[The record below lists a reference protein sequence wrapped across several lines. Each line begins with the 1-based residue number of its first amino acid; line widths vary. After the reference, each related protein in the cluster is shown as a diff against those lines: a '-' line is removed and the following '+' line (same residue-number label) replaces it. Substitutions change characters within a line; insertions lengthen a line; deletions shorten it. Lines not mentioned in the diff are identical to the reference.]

1 MSFGDII
8 SALVLGF
15 FFGWLLQ
22 KAGLTRYEKIV
33 NVFRFTDLA
42 VLKFMLA
49 ALATG
54 MVFVRLFIDL
64 GWFDPGLVNPTYIVG
79 NLVGGAIFGI
89 GMAAAGLC
97 PGTTVAGAGRGNL
110 DYLIPGFL
118 GFLTGGAIF
127 GITYPKF
134 FPKLS
139 GILKVGNVNLAEIL
153 GVHPW
158 VLILFF
164 VEFTLLL
171 FYLIERLDLRRAD
184 KLKGEKAKA
193 QPTPSAT
200 APTIAGR

>member
-1 MSFGDII
+1 MTFGDIV

-15 FFGWLLQ
+15 LFGWLLQ
-22 KAGLTRYEKIV
+22 KAYLTHYEKIV
-33 NVFRFTDLA
+33 NAFRFTDLA

-64 GWFDPGLVNPTYIVG
+64 GWFDPALVNPTYIAG

-118 GFLTGGAIF
+118 GFLTGGALF
-127 GITYPKF
+127 GVTYPKF

-139 GILKVGNVNLAEIL
+139 GILKVGNVNLAEVL

-158 VLILFF
+158 ALIFFF

-184 KLKGEKAKA
+184 KLKGETGKPSA
-193 QPTPSAT
+193 SAT
-200 APTIAGR
+200 APAATTAGR

>member
-1 MSFGDII
+1 MGVGDVV

-22 KAGLTRYEKIV
+22 KAHLTHYEKIA

-64 GWFDPGLVNPTYIVG
+64 GWFDPALVNPTYIAG

-118 GFLTGGAIF
+118 GFLTGGALF
-127 GITYPKF
+127 GITYPYF

-139 GILKVGNVNLAEIL
+139 GILKVGSVNLAQVI
-153 GVHPW
+153 GVSPW
-158 VLILFF
+158 LLILFL

-171 FYLIERLDLRRAD
+171 FYVIERLDLRRAD
-184 KLKGEKAKA
+184 KLRGE
-193 QPTPSAT
+193 TPARGRRESAL
-200 APTIAGR
+200 APGAAGR